1 MYSPVN
7 EFLLLKPSID
17 TTNVPEFYKLFNSS
31 AEKYKEQRQWILTL
45 LENGLRE
52 DTDYRIFEKR
62 NIFKLL
68 QSFYDSALSDHTS
81 RVNSLI
87 SRNCNGY
94 HI

>member
-45 LENGLRE
+45 LEKWTEGRHGLSH
-52 DTDYRIFEKR
+52 
-62 NIFKLL
+62 L
-68 QSFYDSALSDHTS
+68 
-81 RVNSLI
+81 
-87 SRNCNGY
+87 
-94 HI
+94 

>member
-68 QSFYDSALSDHTS
+68 QSFYDSALSDRTS
-81 RVNSLI
+81 QVNSLI